1 MIGTR
6 FVGRLLVGVA
16 LVAVVGCSSSST
28 SSSPT
33 STTAGK
39 PSGPVR
45 GFDGTT
51 IRVAS
56 LGIKGQLPSVEFGA
70 RGRIKRFDDTSEL
83 KGVKIEYVEFAD
95 DKLDQSTALNEA
107 RRLVT
112 EEKDFAIVA
121 DGPANTT
128 GQHIYLQHGPSYCI
142 GFIIT
147 ICTDHPAPAF

>member
-6 FVGRLLVGVA
+6 FVGPLLVGVA
-16 LVAVVGCSSSST
+16 LVALVGCSSSST

-112 EEKDFAIVA
+112 EEKVFAIVGDA
-121 DGPANTT
+121 SANNP
-128 GQHIYLQHGPSYCI
+128 GQYFAQQHVPYFGY
-142 GFIIT
+142 GFDNT
-147 ICTDHPAPAF
+147 Y

>member
-83 KGVKIEYVEFAD
+83 KGVKIEYV
-95 DKLDQSTALNEA
+95 LGGVQ
-107 RRLVT
+107 
-112 EEKDFAIVA
+112 
-121 DGPANTT
+121 
-128 GQHIYLQHGPSYCI
+128 C
-142 GFIIT
+142 IIT
-147 ICTDHPAPAF
+147 DKCTTVPAAQKVCQGDVNPSTLTAFTCGCR